1 MKDIDVL
8 IEALPYIKKFHD
20 KKILIKYGGHAMIDK
35 DSMSS
40 TARDTVLLKYVGMR
54 PLIVH
59 GGGPEIS
66 RSMDKLGKEP
76 EFIQGLRVT
85 DDETMEI
92 IEMVLV
98 GKIST
103 EIVSQ
108 LFNHDGNAISVSG
121 KDSSLIF
128 AHKKGAR
135 KIEGIEEP
143 HLMECL
149 QGNYEHI
156 RSEMPRTDKE
166 RQRYLANLIRIIGA
180 DEYCAPQE
188 IYLFQIIAGRLGL
201 NQMHVISLFLAY
213 TSGSFFK
220 GDAANKITQSFM
232 KNYIDPLHKYHAD
245 NIKHIRLMYDMVG
258 KYTERLQDIQ
268 ADREQ
273 LRQNLIKTTKFLLEN
288 QILVKEFAKVGINF
302 EALLKSEENKALTKY
317 F

>member
-135 KIEGIEEP
+135 KIEGIEE
-143 HLMECL
+143 EV
-149 QGNYEHI
+149 
-156 RSEMPRTDKE
+156 D
-166 RQRYLANLIRIIGA
+166 
-180 DEYCAPQE
+180 
-188 IYLFQIIAGRLGL
+188 LGL
-201 NQMHVISLFLAY
+201 VGEVDCVNTDLLDMFVENNYIPVISPI
-213 TSGSFFK
+213 G
-220 GDAANKITQSFM
+220 I
-232 KNYIDPLHKYHAD
+232 AD
-245 NIKHIRLMYDMVG
+245 NGTSLNLNADTVAGEISGAVDAEKLIILTDVPGVLRDPSDPDSLISKIKVSEVPGLIEDGIITGGMIPKIETCVKAIKNGVKSCHIIDGRKKHAL
-258 KYTERLQDIQ
+258 
-268 ADREQ
+268 
-273 LRQNLIKTTKFLLEN
+273 LLE
-288 QILVKEFAKVGINF
+288 VFTTDGIGTMIV
-302 EALLKSEENKALTKY
+302 E
-317 F
+317 